1 MKQKPKA
8 VALFCG
14 AGGLSLGFKQAGFDI
29 LFSTDIDLDVVQSH
43 RVYFPSANIWQ
54 GDIRQLDLSLL
65 PQNIEI
71 LLGGPPCQGFSS
83 AGQKFWNDERNKLL
97 TEYIRI
103 LDALRPKWF
112 LMENVEGLL
121 TAWDG
126 QYICETVKAFLSLGY
141 NVTLEKVYAHA
152 YGVPQRRKRVFLV
165 GNRLGH
171 KFQFPPHSHNVS
183 GAIFRKSEATFADAT
198 SDLPP
203 AGTDAKS
210 VMEYPRKPQ
219 NDLQK
224 WLRTDQTSGI
234 TQHFFFAQ
242 GSEQQ
247 ARIDML
253 KPGQTM
259 KDLPEAL
266 QHDSF
271 KRRAFR
277 RVCDGTP
284 TERRGGAPSGVKRF
298 IADEPALTITGA
310 AMREFIHP
318 IENRPLS
325 LRECA
330 RLQTFPDN
338 YTFCGTA
345 PSCLQQIANAVPPL
359 LAEIIANHIVTKYG
373 FNVVYETK
381 MPHFQFSLTQSNG
394 MSPALRKTEQMLGNL
409 VEDEAVQLQL
419 FEDTKRYV
427 LS

>member
-14 AGGLSLGFKQAGFDI
+14 AGGLSLGFKRAGFDL
-29 LFSTDIDLDVVQSH
+29 LFSTDIDPDAVQSYKTH
-43 RVYFPSANIWQ
+43 FPSANIRQ
-54 GDIRQLDLSLL
+54 GDIRQLDPASL
-65 PQNIEI
+65 PNNIDM

-83 AGQKFWNDERNKLL
+83 AGQKFWDDERNKLL

-103 LDALRPKWF
+103 LHSLRPKWF

-126 QYICETVKAFLSLGY
+126 QYICETVKALLSLGY
-141 NVTLEKVYAHA
+141 NVTLEKLYAHA
-152 YGVPQRRKRVFLV
+152 YGVPQRRKRVVLV

-171 KFQFPPHSHNVS
+171 IFRFPPHTHNVS
-183 GAIFRKSEATFADAT
+183 GAIFRKSEATFLEAT

-203 AGTDAKS
+203 ATTDATSLVK
-210 VMEYPRKPQ
+210 YAIPPQ

-224 WLRTDQTSGI
+224 WLRHDQTAI
-234 TQHFFFAQ
+234 AQHFYFSQ
-242 GSEQQ
+242 GDDQQ
-247 ARIDML
+247 VRIAML

-259 KDLPEAL
+259 KDLPEEL

-271 KRRAFR
+271 KRRANR

-284 TERRGGAPSGVKRF
+284 TERRGGAPSGIKRL

-310 AMREFIHP
+310 AMREFVHP
-318 IENRPLS
+318 SVDRPLS

-338 YTFCGTA
+338 YIFFGTPA
-345 PSCLQQIANAVPPL
+345 SCLQQIANAVPPL
-359 LAEIIANHIVTKYG
+359 LAETIAMHIVSEYG
-373 FNVVYETK
+373 FGVVYEPQR
-381 MPHFQFSLTQSNG
+381 PHFQFSLTQSNG
-394 MSPALRKTEQMLGNL
+394 MSPALSKTERMLK
-409 VEDEAVQLQL
+409 EFIDDEETQLKL
-419 FEDTKRYV
+419 FEKTTRYV

>member
-1 MKQKPKA
+1 MKHKPSA

-14 AGGLSLGFKQAGFDI
+14 AGGLSLGFKRAGFEI
-29 LFSTDIDLDVVQSH
+29 LFSTDIDPDAVQSY
-43 RVYFPSANIWQ
+43 RTFFPSASVRQ
-54 GDIRQLDLSLL
+54 GDIRQLDAAAL
-65 PQNIEI
+65 PHSIDI

-83 AGQKFWNDERNKLL
+83 AGQKFWDDERNKLL

-103 LDALRPKWF
+103 LAAMRPKWF

-126 QYICETVKAFLSLGY
+126 HYICETVKALLSLGY
-141 NVTLEKVYAHA
+141 NVTLEKIYAHA
-152 YGVPQRRKRVFLV
+152 YGVPQRRKRVVLV

-171 KFQFPPHSHNVS
+171 IFRFPPYTHNVS
-183 GAIFRKSEATFADAT
+183 GAIFRKSEATFLEAT

-203 AGTDAKS
+203 ATTDAAC
-210 VMEYPRKPQ
+210 VMKYACPPQ

-224 WLRTDQTSGI
+224 WLRPDQADVA
-234 TQHFFFAQ
+234 QHFYFAQ
-242 GSEQQ
+242 GDDQQ
-247 ARIDML
+247 ARIGVL

-259 KDLPEAL
+259 KDLPEEL

-271 KRRAFR
+271 KRRANR

-284 TERRGGAPSGVKRF
+284 TERRGGAPSGIKRL

-318 IENRPLS
+318 AANRPLS

-338 YTFCGTA
+338 CVFFGTA
-345 PSCLQQIANAVPPL
+345 ASCLQQIANAVPPL
-359 LAEIIANHIVTKYG
+359 LAETIAAHIVTEYG
-373 FNVVYETK
+373 FDVVYEPRH
-381 MPHFQFSLTQSNG
+381 PHFQFSLTQSNG
-394 MSPALRKTEQMLGNL
+394 MSPALSKTDRMLK
-409 VEDEAVQLQL
+409 EFIDDEETQLRL
-419 FEDTKRYV
+419 FEESTRYV
-427 LS
+427 LL